1 MQNHMSKTTHAL
13 RSMTAPYAESCSVPA
28 QTNVGLSRTNK
39 AVSAMNASYSEE
51 SHQTQHGNHVLTV
64 TNMTPI
70 YNNEEIRV
78 IPVRK
83 SLTRPQL
90 ICGCD
95 RVLFLLLML
104 FCMALI
110 FPGGLG
116 SGNYVNVLIGIAFF
130 FFGVQVLTVLAK
142 YDPLFSQIFTR
153 AVKYQDYYV
162 GSSYVSKQDKSYS

>member
-1 MQNHMSKTTHAL
+1 ML
-13 RSMTAPYAESCSVPA
+13 
-28 QTNVGLSRTNK
+28 
-39 AVSAMNASYSEE
+39 
-51 SHQTQHGNHVLTV
+51 
-64 TNMTPI
+64 
-70 YNNEEIRV
+70 YNDEEIRV

-104 FCMALI
+104 FCIALI

-130 FFGVQVLTVLAK
+130 FFGVQILAVLAK
-142 YDPLFSQIFTR
+142 YDPLFSQIFSR
-153 AVKYQDYYV
+153 SVKYQD
-162 GSSYVSKQDKSYS
+162 SYVASSLVSRPDRRY

>member
-1 MQNHMSKTTHAL
+1 MI
-13 RSMTAPYAESCSVPA
+13 
-28 QTNVGLSRTNK
+28 
-39 AVSAMNASYSEE
+39 
-51 SHQTQHGNHVLTV
+51 
-64 TNMTPI
+64 I

-142 YDPLFSQIFTR
+142 YDPLFSQIFSR

-162 GSSYVSKQDKSYS
+162 GSSLVSQHDKSYS

>member
-1 MQNHMSKTTHAL
+1 ML
-13 RSMTAPYAESCSVPA
+13 
-28 QTNVGLSRTNK
+28 
-39 AVSAMNASYSEE
+39 
-51 SHQTQHGNHVLTV
+51 
-64 TNMTPI
+64 
-70 YNNEEIRV
+70 YNDEEIRV

-104 FCMALI
+104 FCIALI

-142 YDPLFSQIFTR
+142 YDPLFSQIFSR
-153 AVKYQDYYV
+153 AIKYQDAYIAT
-162 GSSYVSKQDKSYS
+162 SLVSRQDKKY

>member
-1 MQNHMSKTTHAL
+1 ML
-13 RSMTAPYAESCSVPA
+13 
-28 QTNVGLSRTNK
+28 
-39 AVSAMNASYSEE
+39 
-51 SHQTQHGNHVLTV
+51 
-64 TNMTPI
+64 
-70 YNNEEIRV
+70 YNDEEIRV

-104 FCMALI
+104 FCIALI

-130 FFGVQVLTVLAK
+130 FFGVQTLAVLAK
-142 YDPLFSQIFTR
+142 YDPLFSQIFSR
-153 AVKYQDYYV
+153 AIKYQDAYIAT
-162 GSSYVSKQDKSYS
+162 SLVSRQDKKY

>member
-1 MQNHMSKTTHAL
+1 MI
-13 RSMTAPYAESCSVPA
+13 
-28 QTNVGLSRTNK
+28 
-39 AVSAMNASYSEE
+39 
-51 SHQTQHGNHVLTV
+51 
-64 TNMTPI
+64 I

-116 SGNYVNVLIGIAFF
+116 SGNYVNVLIGIVFF

>member
-1 MQNHMSKTTHAL
+1 ML
-13 RSMTAPYAESCSVPA
+13 
-28 QTNVGLSRTNK
+28 
-39 AVSAMNASYSEE
+39 
-51 SHQTQHGNHVLTV
+51 
-64 TNMTPI
+64 
-70 YNNEEIRV
+70 YNDEEIRV

-104 FCMALI
+104 FCIALI

-130 FFGVQVLTVLAK
+130 FFGVQILAVLAK
-142 YDPLFSQIFTR
+142 YDPLFSQIFSR
-153 AVKYQDYYV
+153 SIKYQDSYV
-162 GSSYVSKQDKSYS
+162 GSSLVSRPDRKY

>member
-1 MQNHMSKTTHAL
+1 ML
-13 RSMTAPYAESCSVPA
+13 
-28 QTNVGLSRTNK
+28 
-39 AVSAMNASYSEE
+39 
-51 SHQTQHGNHVLTV
+51 
-64 TNMTPI
+64 
-70 YNNEEIRV
+70 YNDEEIRV

-104 FCMALI
+104 FCIALI

-116 SGNYVNVLIGIAFF
+116 SGNYINVLIGIAFF

-142 YDPLFSQIFTR
+142 YDPLFSQIFSR
-153 AVKYQDYYV
+153 AIKYQDAYIAT
-162 GSSYVSKQDKSYS
+162 SLVSRQDKKY